1 MRTARLSVLA
11 LAALLVVAAC
21 GPTGPRAVHVGS
33 DECAHCRMVVEDT
46 RFAAQLLTDR
56 GRSEVF
62 DAIECLTGALSAG
75 TYPEAEIHSLWVA
88 DFGEEGRWVP
98 AGDAFFVH
106 SPGIRSP
113 MGAGLAAHAERSAAE
128 AHMAEV
134 GGHLMTW
141 EQVRGIAPRGGGH
154 AHHH

>member
-1 MRTARLSVLA
+1 MRTARLSVIAFALVA
-11 LAALLVVAAC
+11 LAAC
-21 GPTGPRAVHVGS
+21 GIEPRAVNLGS
-33 DECAHCRMVVEDT
+33 DECAHCRMVIEDT

-88 DFGEEGRWVP
+88 NFGEEGQWVP

-141 EQVRGIAPRGGGH
+141 EQVRGIAPQGGGH